1 MTPTEEMV
9 RVAARALAP
18 ELWADHDNMTPTER
32 AVWEAGLTAKKFIAE
47 EKAKV
52 ALSAALA
59 AMWQPI
65 ETAPKDGRDV
75 LLWYPLEGLSDTFER
90 VLPAH
95 WAHENWV
102 FQGRAFRG
110 YSQAYQPTHWMPLPP
125 APTLLS
131 TRMGSEKTSEGWIA
145 MNEGSAT
152 KSEI

>member
-9 RVAARALAP
+9 RAAARAFAP

-59 AMWQPI
+59 AMWQEP
-65 ETAPKDGRDV
+65 
-75 LLWYPLEGLSDTFER
+75 F
-90 VLPAH
+90 
-95 WAHENWV
+95 
-102 FQGRAFRG
+102 
-110 YSQAYQPTHWMPLPP
+110 AYAWEEVIDPTGEVINGKTVTRFATHWSTPPANAEVMTLYVGP

-131 TRMGSEKTSEGWIA
+131 TRMGSEKTPEG
-145 MNEGSAT
+145 
-152 KSEI
+152 

>member
-9 RVAARALAP
+9 RAAARAFAP

-59 AMWQPI
+59 AMWQDHVI
-65 ETAPKDGRDV
+65 APRKPTESMIQAGDEANPTQWNEGTDYGFVSDV
-75 LLWYPLEGLSDTFER
+75 SADVY
-90 VLPAH
+90 
-95 WAHENWV
+95 
-102 FQGRAFRG
+102 
-110 YSQAYQPTHWMPLPP
+110 QAMIAA

-131 TRMGSEKTSEGWIA
+131 TRMGSEKTAESGNPAPTREHD
-145 MNEGSAT
+145 
-152 KSEI
+152 